1 MPLSDFFGV
10 TSVDQTEPAWS
21 PMSIFGKDA
30 LAKAAK
36 KTPKYSYDDMLGG
49 YNSKIDFV
57 AKKLGS
63 GRSMENPEYD
73 YNDVITLK
81 TGKYN
86 LAKIPKKLISDVMD
100 TSKRTGVDF
109 YDLLGLIG
117 QESTFGG
124 GLDQASRARGVT
136 KRDLVSGWDLDL
148 PFKPK
153 DPFMFLADNK
163 ADGVKARKT
172 THGWTAEV
180 VDEERLKKWVDKNP
194 RAAAKYMELLNK
206 TRNPESVNWL
216 DEAAN
221 RIKEK
226 GIASYNAGDKDYK
239 NKVENSK
246 KLLMADP
253 VLKEFIQWQR

>member
-10 TSVDQTEPAWS
+10 TSTDQTEPNWS

-36 KTPKYSYDDMLGG
+36 KTPKYSYDDMLGN
-49 YNSKIDFV
+49 YNTKIDFV
-57 AKKLGS
+57 TKTLNS
-63 GRSMENPEYD
+63 GENFGNRNYD
-73 YNDVITLK
+73 YNDAITLK

-86 LAKIPKKLISDVMD
+86 LAKVPKKLISDVMD
-100 TSKRTGVDF
+100 TSKKTGVDF

-124 GLDQASRARGVT
+124 GLDQSSKARGVT
-136 KRDLVSGWDLDL
+136 TRNLVSGWDLDQ

-163 ADGVKARKT
+163 AEGVKATKT
-172 THGWTAEV
+172 THGWIAEV
-180 VDEERLKKWVDKNP
+180 VDEDKLKNWVDKNP
-194 RAAAKYMELLNK
+194 KVAAKYMELLNK
-206 TRNPESVNWL
+206 TRNPENVNWL

-253 VLKEFIQWQR
+253 ALKEYIKWPK